1 MSHSNRKRYDSKKLL
16 KTDKNDFIKSIIV
29 SPKSESNN
37 NIDNDF
43 SIFNIKNV
51 DLINNSN
58 FEEKK
63 LFEQENFDNS
73 IKEKDNNQADSYNY
87 NLNYLFRCI
96 SSPDECHSMPL
107 IMINPNKNTVSSQCP
122 ANGQSNELTN
132 PHEPDEITEIPIK
145 NYIKKIYE
153 FYNSIKCAKCKKE
166 YEPNMSS
173 KNNNKSRLSEDEEE
187 EEEEEE
193 GDDKKSFF
201 LCYSCNK
208 YYCKDCKEE
217 HIKLYSKNDSSLS
230 DKHFILSVDKLSCYC
245 LYHKEKNFGYCHNC
259 KQNICIK
266 CVNNKRHNSHD
277 IVLFKNILINS
288 KEVSEIKKKI
298 NIEKKNLNFFESI
311 FMENWNNLKKQF
323 YALLENKKEICKL
336 KEFLINEYEKKSFN
350 YQMIMACLKMEF
362 NTKNI
367 TIFKKIKDENSLDVI
382 SLIFDT
388 LNEKIKYTY
397 RKSKPDILKKKEK
410 EKEKEREKEK
420 EKEKEK
426 EVEKSIEIQNRNKKK
441 EKDINENE
449 INNDNDSDNNTNNK
463 NKININIINNT
474 NDNINNNLENNMEEE
489 IKLKIKKKKLADKRK
504 LLKSFSNSVSISDIN
519 ENENNNN
526 KENKEKKE
534 REMAKSVIKKDNSN
548 NSLLNNSNSF
558 NSSKNQIK
566 VRTNSSLNN
575 SKDKKD
581 RTDIS
586 RNIFNK
592 KLLINNLPNK
602 PIKEEKP
609 KEDETEED
617 DDLLFF
623 PKRSVKV
630 KEQPI
635 YHSKTRNKN
644 PRKLGEEFINSQEKD
659 KRAQKEKT
667 KSPKYRKNKIYIMKR
682 NENNSFLKDLI
693 LDDIQNKG
701 ELFSSLKVNYTYN
714 NELFGDENDSKNIKR
729 NSKVNNNEKEKEY
742 ENEND
747 NDNDNENEMAKSNNN
762 IKNIINKDISKKNTK
777 RKEKKKLV
785 VIKNEFSESN
795 DDNLNINLEKET
807 NSVKD
812 ESESKHQN
820 KINIFLNSIGHLGNN
835 KINTISLN
843 DSGSIM
849 QNNNIKMSNIKK
861 YQQRTKNKN
870 KEFGLPPL
878 KYSQDNVQFSS
889 TEKNKKNLSLSTFKE
904 AKSNDEKEEESE
916 NDENEE
922 DEDSYD
928 SSNKNK
934 YDKKNNKAIKV
945 PKNFLSSSNKSIPET
960 NEILIE
966 NFMKTKKDNKGRVYS
981 IKIANDPVWC
991 ILSMKNNEYLS
1002 VGLASGIIRIFSQNE
1017 FNQKLCIEEHS
1028 GAIYSMYL
1036 TKKNSNCFLTSST
1049 DNLIKKILISD
1060 NFTSYSVLAVLK
1072 GHNSSVYKAIEL
1084 NSYLILSCSD
1094 DGYLFIWENMNKN
1107 QINDYDDNIKNN
1119 EDMNEDNNLMNN
1131 NNASYSVN
1139 LNKINFV
1146 NDFLSIK
1153 KDNNN
1158 INTNNNNSNI
1168 ASKKNILNKV
1178 NSELIFE
1185 MNNKYQITKKLNQV
1199 LNRGEVVYDILQ
1211 INQELFVTSSLY
1223 GYLRFWDINSMT
1235 NTDIIKEIQCNDS
1248 HNCLCMINRTVIGVL
1263 LNEKYGIALV
1273 DYIKKEV
1280 SHKIIVDKDLEIK
1293 LSTILLTSNKLV
1305 VIGGQNNGSSE
1316 ESQVIYKFY
1325 KIIKVKKANSTNF
1338 KYSLKFLNAHVKKS
1352 QKLLADDDV
1361 WLNAMAEGSNGTI
1374 INGLGSTNMN
1384 KEFGQIDIFFRE
1396 IKNKNIKE
1404 VGKES
1409 QNSFSDYK
1417 NKK

>member
-16 KTDKNDFIKSIIV
+16 RPDKNEFIKSIIV

-37 NIDNDF
+37 SIFNDF
-43 SIFNIKNV
+43 SIFNSKNV

-63 LFEQENFDNS
+63 LFEQENFENS
-73 IKEKDNNQADSYNY
+73 IKEKDNSQTDSYNY
-87 NLNYLFRCI
+87 NYLFRCI

-107 IMINPNKNTVSSQCP
+107 IMINSNKNTISSQCP

-173 KNNNKSRLSEDEEE
+173 KNNNKSRLSEEEEE

-208 YYCKDCKEE
+208 YYCKNCKEE
-217 HIKLYSKNDSSLS
+217 HIKVYSKNDSGLS
-230 DKHFILSVDKLSCYC
+230 EKHYILNVDKLSCYC

-288 KEVSEIKKKI
+288 KEVSEIRKKI

-311 FMENWNNLKKQF
+311 FMENLNNLKKQF

-410 EKEKEREKEK
+410 EKEREKEA
-420 EKEKEK
+420 EKANEF
-426 EVEKSIEIQNRNKKK
+426 QNKNKKK
-441 EKDINENE
+441 EKEFNENE
-449 INNDNDSDNNTNNK
+449 INDDNNSDKNN
-463 NKININIINNT
+463 NKININIINNI
-474 NDNINNNLENNMEEE
+474 NDNINNNIGKESEEE
-489 IKLKIKKKKLADKRK
+489 IKLKIKKKKLAEKRK

-519 ENENNNN
+519 ET
-526 KENKEKKE
+526 ENKDNKQKKE

-566 VRTNSSLNN
+566 VRTNNSSLNN
-575 SKDKKD
+575 SKDKKEKY
-581 RTDIS
+581 DIS

-592 KLLINNLPNK
+592 KLLINNLSSK

-635 YHSKTRNKN
+635 SHSKTKSKN
-644 PRKLGEEFINSQEKD
+644 SRRLGEEFINSQEKK
-659 KRAQKEKT
+659 KRNQKENT
-667 KSPKYRKNKIYIMKR
+667 NSPKYRKNKIYIMKR
-682 NENNSFLKDLI
+682 NENNSLLKDLI
-693 LDDIQNKG
+693 LEDIQNKG

-714 NELFGDENDSKNIKR
+714 NELFEDDSDIKNLKR
-729 NSKVNNNEKEKEY
+729 NSKVSNAEKEKEF
-742 ENEND
+742 ENENE
-747 NDNDNENEMAKSNNN
+747 NENEMAKSNNN
-762 IKNIINKDISKKNTK
+762 IKNIISKDTSRKNIK

-785 VIKNEFSESN
+785 LIKNEFSESN

-812 ESESKHQN
+812 ENESKHQN
-820 KINIFLNSIGHLGNN
+820 KINIILNGIGQLGNH
-835 KINTISLN
+835 KINPINLN
-843 DSGSIM
+843 DSGNII

-870 KEFGLPPL
+870 KEYGLPPL
-878 KYSQDNVQFSS
+878 KYSQDNAQFSS
-889 TEKNKKNLSLSTFKE
+889 TEKIKNLSLSTFKE

-916 NDENEE
+916 NEENEE
-922 DEDSYD
+922 DEESFG

-934 YDKKNNKAIKV
+934 YDKKINKPIKA
-945 PKNFLSSSNKSIPET
+945 PKNFLSSSNKSIPESS
-960 NEILIE
+960 EILIE
-966 NFMKTKKDNKGRVYS
+966 NLMKKKKDNKGRVYS

-1002 VGLASGIIRIFSQNE
+1002 VGLASGIIRVFSQND

-1036 TKKNSNCFLTSST
+1036 SKKNSNCFLTSST

-1107 QINDYDDNIKNN
+1107 QINDIDDNIKNN
-1119 EDMNEDNNLMNN
+1119 EDMSEDNNLMNN
-1131 NNASYSVN
+1131 NNASYSSTM
-1139 LNKINFV
+1139 NKLNFV
-1146 NDFLSIK
+1146 NDFLSTK
-1153 KDNNN
+1153 KDNSTH
-1158 INTNNNNSNI
+1158 ISNNSNL

-1178 NSELIFE
+1178 NSEMLFE
-1185 MNNKYQITKKLNQV
+1185 MNKYQITKKLNQV

-1211 INQELFVTSSLY
+1211 INNELFVTSSLY
-1223 GYLRFWDINSMT
+1223 GYLRFWDINSMV
-1235 NTDIIKEIQCNDS
+1235 NTEIIKEIQCNDS

-1293 LSTILLTSNKLV
+1293 LSTILLTSNKLI

-1352 QKLLADDDV
+1352 QKVLADDDI

-1404 VGKES
+1404 GVKES

>member
-16 KTDKNDFIKSIIV
+16 RPDKNEFIKSIIV

-37 NIDNDF
+37 SIFNDF
-43 SIFNIKNV
+43 SIFNSKNV

-63 LFEQENFDNS
+63 LFEQENFENS
-73 IKEKDNNQADSYNY
+73 IKEKDNSQTDSYNY
-87 NLNYLFRCI
+87 NYLFRCI

-107 IMINPNKNTVSSQCP
+107 IMINSNKNTISSQCP

-173 KNNNKSRLSEDEEE
+173 KNNNKSRLSEEEEE

-208 YYCKDCKEE
+208 YYCKNCKEE
-217 HIKLYSKNDSSLS
+217 HIKVYSKNDSGLS
-230 DKHFILSVDKLSCYC
+230 EKHYILNVDKLSCYC

-288 KEVSEIKKKI
+288 KEVSEIRKKI

-311 FMENWNNLKKQF
+311 FMENLNNLKKQF

-410 EKEKEREKEK
+410 EKEREKEA
-420 EKEKEK
+420 EKANEF
-426 EVEKSIEIQNRNKKK
+426 QNKNKKK
-441 EKDINENE
+441 EKEFNENE
-449 INNDNDSDNNTNNK
+449 INDDNNSDKNN
-463 NKININIINNT
+463 NKININIINNI
-474 NDNINNNLENNMEEE
+474 NDNINNNIGKESEEE
-489 IKLKIKKKKLADKRK
+489 IKLKIKKKKLAEKRK

-519 ENENNNN
+519 ET
-526 KENKEKKE
+526 ENKDNKQKKE

-566 VRTNSSLNN
+566 VRTNNSSLNN
-575 SKDKKD
+575 SKDKKEKY
-581 RTDIS
+581 DIS

-592 KLLINNLPNK
+592 KLLINNLSNK

-635 YHSKTRNKN
+635 SHSKTKSKN
-644 PRKLGEEFINSQEKD
+644 SRRLGEEFINSQEKK
-659 KRAQKEKT
+659 KRMQKENT
-667 KSPKYRKNKIYIMKR
+667 NSPKYRKNKIYIMKR
-682 NENNSFLKDLI
+682 NENNSLLKDLI
-693 LDDIQNKG
+693 LEDIQNKG

-714 NELFGDENDSKNIKR
+714 NELFEDDSDIKNLKR
-729 NSKVNNNEKEKEY
+729 NSKVSNAGKEKEF
-742 ENEND
+742 ENE
-747 NDNDNENEMAKSNNN
+747 NENEMAKSNNN
-762 IKNIINKDISKKNTK
+762 IKNIISKDNSRKNIK

-785 VIKNEFSESN
+785 LIKNEFSESN

-812 ESESKHQN
+812 ENESKHQN
-820 KINIFLNSIGHLGNN
+820 KINIILNGIGQLGNH
-835 KINTISLN
+835 KINPINLN
-843 DSGSIM
+843 DSGNII

-870 KEFGLPPL
+870 KEYGLPPL
-878 KYSQDNVQFSS
+878 KYSQDNAQFSS
-889 TEKNKKNLSLSTFKE
+889 TEKIKNLSLSTFKE

-916 NDENEE
+916 NEENEE
-922 DEDSYD
+922 DEESFG

-934 YDKKNNKAIKV
+934 YEKKINKPIKA
-945 PKNFLSSSNKSIPET
+945 PKNFLSSSNKSIPESS
-960 NEILIE
+960 EILIE
-966 NFMKTKKDNKGRVYS
+966 NLMKKKKDNKGRVYS

-1002 VGLASGIIRIFSQNE
+1002 VGLASGIIRVFSQND

-1036 TKKNSNCFLTSST
+1036 SKKNSNCFLTSST

-1107 QINDYDDNIKNN
+1107 QINDIDDNIKNN
-1119 EDMNEDNNLMNN
+1119 EDMSEDNNLMNN
-1131 NNASYSVN
+1131 NNASYSSTM
-1139 LNKINFV
+1139 NKLNFV
-1146 NDFLSIK
+1146 NDFLSTK
-1153 KDNNN
+1153 KDNSTH
-1158 INTNNNNSNI
+1158 ISNNSNL

-1178 NSELIFE
+1178 NSEMLFE
-1185 MNNKYQITKKLNQV
+1185 MNKYQITKKLNQV

-1211 INQELFVTSSLY
+1211 INNELFVTSSLY
-1223 GYLRFWDINSMT
+1223 GYLRFWDINSMV

-1293 LSTILLTSNKLV
+1293 LSTILLTSNKLI

-1352 QKLLADDDV
+1352 QKVLADDDI

-1404 VGKES
+1404 GVKES

>member
-16 KTDKNDFIKSIIV
+16 RPDKNEFIKSIIV

-37 NIDNDF
+37 SIFNDF
-43 SIFNIKNV
+43 SIFNSKNV

-63 LFEQENFDNS
+63 LFEQENFENS
-73 IKEKDNNQADSYNY
+73 IKEKDNSQTDSYNY
-87 NLNYLFRCI
+87 NYLFRCI

-107 IMINPNKNTVSSQCP
+107 IMINSNKNTISSQCP

-173 KNNNKSRLSEDEEE
+173 KNNNKSRLSEEEEE

-208 YYCKDCKEE
+208 YYCKNCKEE
-217 HIKLYSKNDSSLS
+217 HIKVYSKNDSGLS
-230 DKHFILSVDKLSCYC
+230 EKHYILNVDKLSCYC

-288 KEVSEIKKKI
+288 KEVSEIRKKI

-311 FMENWNNLKKQF
+311 FMENLNNLKKQF

-410 EKEKEREKEK
+410 EKEREKEA
-420 EKEKEK
+420 EKANEF
-426 EVEKSIEIQNRNKKK
+426 QNKNKKK
-441 EKDINENE
+441 EKEFNENE
-449 INNDNDSDNNTNNK
+449 INDDNNSDKNN
-463 NKININIINNT
+463 NKININIINNI
-474 NDNINNNLENNMEEE
+474 NDNINNNIGKESEEE
-489 IKLKIKKKKLADKRK
+489 IKLKIKKKKLAEKRK

-519 ENENNNN
+519 ET
-526 KENKEKKE
+526 ENKDNKQKKE

-566 VRTNSSLNN
+566 VRTNNSSLNN
-575 SKDKKD
+575 SKDKKEKY
-581 RTDIS
+581 DIS

-592 KLLINNLPNK
+592 KLLINNLSSK

-635 YHSKTRNKN
+635 SHSKTKSKN
-644 PRKLGEEFINSQEKD
+644 SRRLGEEFINSQEKK
-659 KRAQKEKT
+659 KRNQKENT
-667 KSPKYRKNKIYIMKR
+667 NSPKYRKNKIYIMKR
-682 NENNSFLKDLI
+682 NENNSLLKDLI
-693 LDDIQNKG
+693 LEDIQNKG

-714 NELFGDENDSKNIKR
+714 NELFEDDSDIKNLKR
-729 NSKVNNNEKEKEY
+729 NSKVSNAEKEKEF
-742 ENEND
+742 ENENE
-747 NDNDNENEMAKSNNN
+747 NENEMAKSNNN
-762 IKNIINKDISKKNTK
+762 IKNIISKDTSRKNIK

-785 VIKNEFSESN
+785 LIKNEFSESN

-812 ESESKHQN
+812 ENESKHQN
-820 KINIFLNSIGHLGNN
+820 KINIILNGIGQLGTH
-835 KINTISLN
+835 KINPINLN
-843 DSGSIM
+843 DSGNII

-870 KEFGLPPL
+870 KEYGLPPL
-878 KYSQDNVQFSS
+878 KYSQDNAQFSS
-889 TEKNKKNLSLSTFKE
+889 TEKIKNLSLSTFKE

-916 NDENEE
+916 NEVNEE
-922 DEDSYD
+922 DEESFG

-934 YDKKNNKAIKV
+934 YDKKINKPIKA
-945 PKNFLSSSNKSIPET
+945 PKNFLSSSNKSIPESS
-960 NEILIE
+960 EILIE
-966 NFMKTKKDNKGRVYS
+966 NLMKKKKDNKGRVYS

-1002 VGLASGIIRIFSQNE
+1002 VGLASGIIRVFSQND

-1036 TKKNSNCFLTSST
+1036 SKKNSNCFLTSST

-1060 NFTSYSVLAVLK
+1060 NFTSYSVLSVLK

-1107 QINDYDDNIKNN
+1107 QINDIDDNIKNN
-1119 EDMNEDNNLMNN
+1119 EDMSEDNNLMNN
-1131 NNASYSVN
+1131 NNASYSSTM
-1139 LNKINFV
+1139 NKLNFV
-1146 NDFLSIK
+1146 NDFLSTK
-1153 KDNNN
+1153 KDNSTH
-1158 INTNNNNSNI
+1158 ISNNSNL

-1178 NSELIFE
+1178 NSEMLFE
-1185 MNNKYQITKKLNQV
+1185 MNKYQITKKLNQV

-1211 INQELFVTSSLY
+1211 INNELFVTSSLY
-1223 GYLRFWDINSMT
+1223 GYLRFWDINSMV

-1293 LSTILLTSNKLV
+1293 LSTILLTSNKLI

-1352 QKLLADDDV
+1352 QKVLADDDI

-1404 VGKES
+1404 GVKES

>member
-16 KTDKNDFIKSIIV
+16 RPDKNEFIKSIIV

-37 NIDNDF
+37 SIFNDF
-43 SIFNIKNV
+43 SIFNSKNV

-63 LFEQENFDNS
+63 LFEQENFENS
-73 IKEKDNNQADSYNY
+73 IKEKDNSQTDSYNY
-87 NLNYLFRCI
+87 NYLFRCI

-107 IMINPNKNTVSSQCP
+107 IMINSNKNTISSQCP

-173 KNNNKSRLSEDEEE
+173 KNNNKSRLSEEEEE

-208 YYCKDCKEE
+208 YYCKNCKEE
-217 HIKLYSKNDSSLS
+217 HIKVYSKNDSGLS
-230 DKHFILSVDKLSCYC
+230 EKHYILNVDKLSCYC

-288 KEVSEIKKKI
+288 KEVSEIRKKI

-311 FMENWNNLKKQF
+311 FMENLNNLKKQF

-410 EKEKEREKEK
+410 EKEREKEA
-420 EKEKEK
+420 EKANEF
-426 EVEKSIEIQNRNKKK
+426 QNKNKKK
-441 EKDINENE
+441 EKEFNENE
-449 INNDNDSDNNTNNK
+449 INDDNNSDKNN
-463 NKININIINNT
+463 NKININIINNI
-474 NDNINNNLENNMEEE
+474 NDNINNNIGKESEEE
-489 IKLKIKKKKLADKRK
+489 IKLKIKKKKLAEKRK

-519 ENENNNN
+519 ET
-526 KENKEKKE
+526 ENKDNKQKKE

-566 VRTNSSLNN
+566 VRTNNSSLNN
-575 SKDKKD
+575 SKDKKEKY
-581 RTDIS
+581 DIS

-592 KLLINNLPNK
+592 KLLINNLSSK

-635 YHSKTRNKN
+635 SHSKTKSKN
-644 PRKLGEEFINSQEKD
+644 SRRLGEEFINSQEKK
-659 KRAQKEKT
+659 KRNQKENT
-667 KSPKYRKNKIYIMKR
+667 NSPKYRKNKIYIMKR
-682 NENNSFLKDLI
+682 NENNSLLKDLI
-693 LDDIQNKG
+693 LEDIQNKG

-714 NELFGDENDSKNIKR
+714 NELFEDDSDIKNLKR
-729 NSKVNNNEKEKEY
+729 NSKVSNAEKEKEF
-742 ENEND
+742 ENENE
-747 NDNDNENEMAKSNNN
+747 NENEMAKSNNN
-762 IKNIINKDISKKNTK
+762 IKNIISKDTSRKNIK

-785 VIKNEFSESN
+785 LIKNEFSESN

-812 ESESKHQN
+812 ENESKHQN
-820 KINIFLNSIGHLGNN
+820 KINIILNGIGQLGNH
-835 KINTISLN
+835 KINPINLN
-843 DSGSIM
+843 DSGNII

-870 KEFGLPPL
+870 KEYGLPPL
-878 KYSQDNVQFSS
+878 KYSQDNAQFSS
-889 TEKNKKNLSLSTFKE
+889 TEKIKNLSLSTFKE

-916 NDENEE
+916 NEENEE
-922 DEDSYD
+922 DEESFG

-934 YDKKNNKAIKV
+934 YDKKINKPIKA
-945 PKNFLSSSNKSIPET
+945 PKNFLSSSNKSIPESS
-960 NEILIE
+960 EILIE
-966 NFMKTKKDNKGRVYS
+966 NLMKKKKDNKGRVYS

-1002 VGLASGIIRIFSQNE
+1002 VGLASGIIRVFSQND

-1036 TKKNSNCFLTSST
+1036 SKKNSNCFLTSST

-1107 QINDYDDNIKNN
+1107 QINDIDDNIKNN
-1119 EDMNEDNNLMNN
+1119 EDMSEDNNLMNN
-1131 NNASYSVN
+1131 NNASYSSTM
-1139 LNKINFV
+1139 NKLNFV

-1153 KDNNN
+1153 KDNSTH
-1158 INTNNNNSNI
+1158 ISNNSNL

-1178 NSELIFE
+1178 NSEMLFE
-1185 MNNKYQITKKLNQV
+1185 MNKYQITKKLNQV

-1211 INQELFVTSSLY
+1211 INNELFVTSSLY
-1223 GYLRFWDINSMT
+1223 GYLRFWDINSMV

-1293 LSTILLTSNKLV
+1293 LSTILLTSNKLI

-1352 QKLLADDDV
+1352 QKVLADDDI

-1404 VGKES
+1404 GVKES

>member
-1 MSHSNRKRYDSKKLL
+1 M
-16 KTDKNDFIKSIIV
+16 
-29 SPKSESNN
+29 
-37 NIDNDF
+37 
-43 SIFNIKNV
+43 
-51 DLINNSN
+51 
-58 FEEKK
+58 
-63 LFEQENFDNS
+63 
-73 IKEKDNNQADSYNY
+73 
-87 NLNYLFRCI
+87 
-96 SSPDECHSMPL
+96 
-107 IMINPNKNTVSSQCP
+107 
-122 ANGQSNELTN
+122 
-132 PHEPDEITEIPIK
+132 
-145 NYIKKIYE
+145 
-153 FYNSIKCAKCKKE
+153 
-166 YEPNMSS
+166 
-173 KNNNKSRLSEDEEE
+173 
-187 EEEEEE
+187 
-193 GDDKKSFF
+193 
-201 LCYSCNK
+201 
-208 YYCKDCKEE
+208 
-217 HIKLYSKNDSSLS
+217 
-230 DKHFILSVDKLSCYC
+230 
-245 LYHKEKNFGYCHNC
+245 
-259 KQNICIK
+259 
-266 CVNNKRHNSHD
+266 
-277 IVLFKNILINS
+277 
-288 KEVSEIKKKI
+288 
-298 NIEKKNLNFFESI
+298 
-311 FMENWNNLKKQF
+311 
-323 YALLENKKEICKL
+323 
-336 KEFLINEYEKKSFN
+336 
-350 YQMIMACLKMEF
+350 
-362 NTKNI
+362 
-367 TIFKKIKDENSLDVI
+367 
-382 SLIFDT
+382 
-388 LNEKIKYTY
+388 
-397 RKSKPDILKKKEK
+397 
-410 EKEKEREKEK
+410 
-420 EKEKEK
+420 
-426 EVEKSIEIQNRNKKK
+426 
-441 EKDINENE
+441 
-449 INNDNDSDNNTNNK
+449 
-463 NKININIINNT
+463 
-474 NDNINNNLENNMEEE
+474 
-489 IKLKIKKKKLADKRK
+489 KIKKKKLADKRK
-504 LLKSFSNSVSISDIN
+504 LLKSFSNSVSITDLN
-519 ENENNNN
+519 EIENNNN
-526 KENKEKKE
+526 KENREKENREKEK
-534 REMAKSVIKKDNSN
+534 EMAKSVIKKDNIN
-548 NSLLNNSNSF
+548 NPLLNNSST
-558 NSSKNQIK
+558 KNPVK
-566 VRTNSSLNN
+566 GRTNNNSRNN
-575 SKDKKD
+575 SKDKKEK
-581 RTDIS
+581 TDIS

-592 KLLINNLPNK
+592 KLLINNLSSK
-602 PIKEEKP
+602 PIEEEKP

-617 DDLLFF
+617 DGLLFF

-644 PRKLGEEFINSQEKD
+644 VRKLGEEFINSQDKEK
-659 KRAQKEKT
+659 RLQKEKT

-682 NENNSFLKDLI
+682 NDNNSLLKDLI
-693 LDDIQNKG
+693 LEDIQNKG

-729 NSKVNNNEKEKEY
+729 NSKVNNVEKEKEY
-742 ENEND
+742 ENENEND
-747 NDNDNENEMAKSNNN
+747 NDKENDNENEMAKSNNN

-812 ESESKHQN
+812 ENESKHQN
-820 KINIFLNSIGHLGNN
+820 KINIFMNGIGHLGNH

-843 DSGSIM
+843 DSGNII

-870 KEFGLPPL
+870 REYGLPPL

-904 AKSNDEKEEESE
+904 VKSNDEKEEESE

-922 DEDSYD
+922 DEDSFD

-934 YDKKNNKAIKV
+934 YDKKSNKAIKV
-945 PKNFLSSSNKSIPET
+945 PKNFLSSSNKSIPESS
-960 NEILIE
+960 EILIE
-966 NFMKTKKDNKGRVYS
+966 NFMKKKKDNKGRVYS

-1036 TKKNSNCFLTSST
+1036 CKKNSNCFLTSST
-1049 DNLIKKILISD
+1049 DKLIKKILISD
-1060 NFTSYSVLAVLK
+1060 NFSSYSVLAVLK

-1084 NSYLILSCSD
+1084 SSYLILSCSD

-1107 QINDYDDNIKNN
+1107 QINDNDDNIKYNDN
-1119 EDMNEDNNLMNN
+1119 MNDINNLMNN
-1131 NNASYSVN
+1131 NNASYSSN
-1139 LNKINFV
+1139 LNKLNFV
-1146 NDFLSIK
+1146 NDFLHIK
-1153 KDNNN
+1153 KDNSTHSNY
-1158 INTNNNNSNI
+1158 NSNL
-1168 ASKKNILNKV
+1168 ASNKNILNKE
-1178 NSELIFE
+1178 NSELSYD
-1185 MNNKYQITKKLNQV
+1185 MNSKYQITKKLNQV

-1211 INQELFVTSSLY
+1211 INHELFVTSSLY
-1223 GYLRFWDINSMT
+1223 GYFRFWDINSMA

-1248 HNCLCMINRTVIGVL
+1248 HNCLCMINKTIIGVL

-1361 WLNAMAEGSNGTI
+1361 WLNAIAEGSNGSI

-1404 VGKES
+1404 GVKDPM
-1409 QNSFSDYK
+1409 NSFSDNK

>member
-16 KTDKNDFIKSIIV
+16 RPDKNEFIKSIIV

-37 NIDNDF
+37 SIFNDF
-43 SIFNIKNV
+43 SIFNSKNV

-63 LFEQENFDNS
+63 LFEQENFENS
-73 IKEKDNNQADSYNY
+73 IKEKDNSQTDSYNY
-87 NLNYLFRCI
+87 NYLFRCI

-107 IMINPNKNTVSSQCP
+107 IMINSNKNTISSQCP

-173 KNNNKSRLSEDEEE
+173 KNNNKSRLSEEEEE

-208 YYCKDCKEE
+208 YYCKNCKEE
-217 HIKLYSKNDSSLS
+217 HIKVYSKNDSGLS
-230 DKHFILSVDKLSCYC
+230 EKHYILNVDKISCYC

-288 KEVSEIKKKI
+288 KEVSEIRKRI

-311 FMENWNNLKKQF
+311 FMENLNNLKKQF

-410 EKEKEREKEK
+410 EKEREKEA
-420 EKEKEK
+420 EKANEF
-426 EVEKSIEIQNRNKKK
+426 QNKNKKK
-441 EKDINENE
+441 EKEFNENE
-449 INNDNDSDNNTNNK
+449 INDDNNSDKNN
-463 NKININIINNT
+463 NKININIINNI
-474 NDNINNNLENNMEEE
+474 NDNINNNIGKESEEE
-489 IKLKIKKKKLADKRK
+489 IKLKIKKKKLAEKRK

-519 ENENNNN
+519 ET
-526 KENKEKKE
+526 ENKDNKQKKE

-566 VRTNSSLNN
+566 VRTNNSSLNN
-575 SKDKKD
+575 SKDKKEKY
-581 RTDIS
+581 DIS

-592 KLLINNLPNK
+592 KLLINNLSSK

-635 YHSKTRNKN
+635 SHSKTKSKN
-644 PRKLGEEFINSQEKD
+644 SRRLGEEFINSQEKK
-659 KRAQKEKT
+659 KRNQKENT
-667 KSPKYRKNKIYIMKR
+667 NSPKYRKNKIYIMKR
-682 NENNSFLKDLI
+682 NENNSLLKDLI
-693 LDDIQNKG
+693 LEDIQNKG

-714 NELFGDENDSKNIKR
+714 NELFEDDSDIKNLKR
-729 NSKVNNNEKEKEY
+729 NSKVSNAEKEKEF
-742 ENEND
+742 ENENE
-747 NDNDNENEMAKSNNN
+747 NENEMAKSNNN
-762 IKNIINKDISKKNTK
+762 IKNIISKDTSRKNIK

-785 VIKNEFSESN
+785 LIKNEFSESN

-812 ESESKHQN
+812 ENESKHQN
-820 KINIFLNSIGHLGNN
+820 KINIILNGIGQLGNH
-835 KINTISLN
+835 KINPINLN
-843 DSGSIM
+843 DSGNII

-870 KEFGLPPL
+870 KEYGLPPL
-878 KYSQDNVQFSS
+878 KYSQDNAQFSS
-889 TEKNKKNLSLSTFKE
+889 TEKIKNLSLSTFKE

-916 NDENEE
+916 NEENEE
-922 DEDSYD
+922 DEESFG

-934 YDKKNNKAIKV
+934 YDKKINKPIKA
-945 PKNFLSSSNKSIPET
+945 PKNFLSSSNKSIPESS
-960 NEILIE
+960 EILIE
-966 NFMKTKKDNKGRVYS
+966 NLMKKKKDNKGRVYS

-1002 VGLASGIIRIFSQNE
+1002 VGLASGIIRVFSQND

-1036 TKKNSNCFLTSST
+1036 SKKNSNCFLTSST

-1107 QINDYDDNIKNN
+1107 QINDIDDNIKNN
-1119 EDMNEDNNLMNN
+1119 EDMSEDNNLMNN
-1131 NNASYSVN
+1131 NNASYSSTM
-1139 LNKINFV
+1139 NKLNFV
-1146 NDFLSIK
+1146 NDFLSTK
-1153 KDNNN
+1153 KDNSTH
-1158 INTNNNNSNI
+1158 ISNNSNL

-1178 NSELIFE
+1178 NSEMLFE
-1185 MNNKYQITKKLNQV
+1185 MNKYQITKKLNQV

-1211 INQELFVTSSLY
+1211 INNELFVTSSLY
-1223 GYLRFWDINSMT
+1223 GYLRFWDINSMA

-1293 LSTILLTSNKLV
+1293 LSTILLTSNKLI

-1352 QKLLADDDV
+1352 QKVLADDDI

-1404 VGKES
+1404 GVKES

>member
-1 MSHSNRKRYDSKKLL
+1 MSHSNRKRYDSKKIFRP
-16 KTDKNDFIKSIIV
+16 DNNEFIKSIIV

-43 SIFNIKNV
+43 SIFNSKNV

-63 LFEQENFDNS
+63 LFEQENFENNT
-73 IKEKDNNQADSYNY
+73 KEKDNNQADNNNY
-87 NLNYLFRCI
+87 NYLFRCI

-107 IMINPNKNTVSSQCP
+107 IMINSNKNTISSQCP

-132 PHEPDEITEIPIK
+132 PHEPDEITEVPIK

-166 YEPNMSS
+166 YEPNLSS
-173 KNNNKSRLSEDEEE
+173 KNNNKSRLSDEEE
-187 EEEEEE
+187 EEEEED

-208 YYCKDCKEE
+208 YYCKNCKEE
-217 HIKLYSKNDSSLS
+217 HIKLYSKNDGNLS
-230 DKHFILSVDKLSCYC
+230 EKHFILNVDNLSCYC
-245 LYHKEKNFGYCHNC
+245 LYHEEKNFGYCHNC

-277 IVLFKNILINS
+277 VVLFKNILINN

-298 NIEKKNLNFFESI
+298 NIEKKNLDFFESI

-323 YALLENKKEICKL
+323 YTLLENKKEINKL

-410 EKEKEREKEK
+410 EKEREREKEK
-420 EKEKEK
+420 EKD
-426 EVEKSIEIQNRNKKK
+426 VEKSIEIHNKNKKK

-449 INNDNDSDNNTNNK
+449 INEDNDSDNYKTNSY
-463 NKININIINNT
+463 IINNT
-474 NDNINNNLENNMEEE
+474 NDNINNNLDKESEEE
-489 IKLKIKKKKLADKRK
+489 IKLKIKKKKLAEKRK

-519 ENENNNN
+519 EVENKEI
-526 KENKEKKE
+526 KENKE
-534 REMAKSVIKKDNSN
+534 REMTRSVIKKDNSN
-548 NSLLNNSNSF
+548 NSLLNNNNSFSNST
-558 NSSKNQIK
+558 KNQIK
-566 VRTNSSLNN
+566 VRTINTSLNN
-575 SKDKKD
+575 SKDKNEK
-581 RTDIS
+581 TDNIS

-592 KLLINNLPNK
+592 KLLINNLANK
-602 PIKEEKP
+602 PIKEEKR
-609 KEDETEED
+609 KEEETEDD

-623 PKRSVKV
+623 PKRSVKI

-635 YHSKTRNKN
+635 YNSKAKNKN
-644 PRKLGEEFINSQEKD
+644 NRKLGEQFINSKD
-659 KRAQKEKT
+659 KDKKGQKEKT

-682 NENNSFLKDLI
+682 NDNSLLLKDLI

-714 NELFGDENDSKNIKR
+714 NELFGDDNDARIHKR
-729 NSKVNNNEKEKEY
+729 NSLENNVEKEKEY
-742 ENEND
+742 ENEKD
-747 NDNDNENEMAKSNNN
+747 NDNDNENEMAKSSNNL
-762 IKNIINKDISKKNTK
+762 KNMINKETSKKNTK
-777 RKEKKKLV
+777 RKERKKLV
-785 VIKNEFSESN
+785 IIKNEFNESN
-795 DDNLNINLEKET
+795 DDNLNLNLEKEN

-812 ESESKHQN
+812 ENESKHQN
-820 KINIFLNSIGHLGNN
+820 KINIFLNGIGHLGNQ
-835 KINTISLN
+835 KINTINLN
-843 DSGSIM
+843 DSGNIM
-849 QNNNIKMSNIKK
+849 QNNSIKMSNIKK

-870 KEFGLPPL
+870 REYGLPPL
-878 KYSQDNVQFSS
+878 KYSQENVQFSS
-889 TEKNKKNLSLSTFKE
+889 TEKNKKNLSISNFKE
-904 AKSNDEKEEESE
+904 VKSNEEKEEESE

-928 SSNKNK
+928 SSNRNK
-934 YDKKNNKAIKV
+934 YDKKNNKPIKV
-945 PKNFLSSSNKSIPET
+945 PKNFLSSSNKSIPE
-960 NEILIE
+960 NSEILIE
-966 NFMKTKKDNKGRVYS
+966 SFMKKKKDNKGRVYS
-981 IKIANDPVWC
+981 IKISNDPVWC
-991 ILSMKNNEYLS
+991 ILSMKNSEYLS
-1002 VGLASGIIRIFSQNE
+1002 VGLASGIIRIFNQNE
-1017 FNQKLCIEEHS
+1017 FNQKLYIEEHT

-1107 QINDYDDNIKNN
+1107 QINDNDDGMKNN
-1119 EDMNEDNNLMNN
+1119 EDINEANNLMNN
-1131 NNASYSVN
+1131 NNSSYSSN
-1139 LNKINFV
+1139 MNKLNFV
-1146 NDFLSIK
+1146 NDFLSLK

-1158 INTNNNNSNI
+1158 ISTHINNNSNL
-1168 ASKKNILNKV
+1168 ASKKNILNKT
-1178 NSELIFE
+1178 NSDLIFE
-1185 MNNKYQITKKLNQV
+1185 INNRYQIIKKLNQA

-1223 GYLRFWDINSMT
+1223 GYLRFWDINSMV

-1280 SHKIIVDKDLEIK
+1280 SHKIIVDKDIDIK
-1293 LSTILLTSNKLV
+1293 LSTILLTSNKQV
-1305 VIGGQNNGSSE
+1305 VIGGQNNESTE
-1316 ESQVIYKFY
+1316 ESQVIYKCY

-1352 QKLLADDDV
+1352 QKLLSDDDV

-1396 IKNKNIKE
+1396 IKNKNNKE
-1404 VGKES
+1404 GGKES
-1409 QNSFSDYK
+1409 INSFSENK

>member
-16 KTDKNDFIKSIIV
+16 RPDKNEFIKSIIV

-37 NIDNDF
+37 SIFNDF
-43 SIFNIKNV
+43 SIFNSKNV

-63 LFEQENFDNS
+63 LFEQENFENS
-73 IKEKDNNQADSYNY
+73 IKEKDNSQTDSYNY
-87 NLNYLFRCI
+87 NYLFRCI

-107 IMINPNKNTVSSQCP
+107 IMINSNKNTISSQCP

-173 KNNNKSRLSEDEEE
+173 KNNKSRLSEEEEE

-208 YYCKDCKEE
+208 YYCKNCKEE
-217 HIKLYSKNDSSLS
+217 HIKVYSKNDSGLS
-230 DKHFILSVDKLSCYC
+230 EKHYILNVDKLSCYC

-288 KEVSEIKKKI
+288 KEVSEIRKKI

-311 FMENWNNLKKQF
+311 FMENLNNLKKQF

-410 EKEKEREKEK
+410 EKEREKEA
-420 EKEKEK
+420 EKANEF
-426 EVEKSIEIQNRNKKK
+426 QNKNKKK
-441 EKDINENE
+441 EKEFNENE
-449 INNDNDSDNNTNNK
+449 INDDNNSDKNNNK
-463 NKININIINNT
+463 IKINIINNI
-474 NDNINNNLENNMEEE
+474 NDNINNNIGKESEEE
-489 IKLKIKKKKLADKRK
+489 IKLKIKKKKLAEKRK

-519 ENENNNN
+519 ET
-526 KENKEKKE
+526 ENKDNKQKKE

-566 VRTNSSLNN
+566 VRTNNSSLNN
-575 SKDKKD
+575 SKDKKEKY
-581 RTDIS
+581 DIS

-592 KLLINNLPNK
+592 KLLINNLSSK

-635 YHSKTRNKN
+635 SHSKTKSKN
-644 PRKLGEEFINSQEKD
+644 SRRLGEEFINSQEKK
-659 KRAQKEKT
+659 KRNQKENT
-667 KSPKYRKNKIYIMKR
+667 NSPKYRKNKIYIMKR
-682 NENNSFLKDLI
+682 NENNSLLKDLI
-693 LDDIQNKG
+693 LEDIQNKG

-714 NELFGDENDSKNIKR
+714 NELFEDDSDIKNLKR
-729 NSKVNNNEKEKEY
+729 NSKVSNAEKEKEF
-742 ENEND
+742 ENENE
-747 NDNDNENEMAKSNNN
+747 NENENEMAKSNNN
-762 IKNIINKDISKKNTK
+762 IKNIISKDTSRKNIK

-785 VIKNEFSESN
+785 LIKNEFSESN

-812 ESESKHQN
+812 ENESKHQN
-820 KINIFLNSIGHLGNN
+820 KINIILNGIGQLGNH
-835 KINTISLN
+835 KINPINLN
-843 DSGSIM
+843 DSGNII

-870 KEFGLPPL
+870 KEYGLPPL
-878 KYSQDNVQFSS
+878 KYSQDNAQFSS
-889 TEKNKKNLSLSTFKE
+889 TEKIKNLSLSTFKE

-916 NDENEE
+916 NEENEE
-922 DEDSYD
+922 DEESFG

-934 YDKKNNKAIKV
+934 YDKKINKPIKA
-945 PKNFLSSSNKSIPET
+945 PKNFLSSSNKSIPESS
-960 NEILIE
+960 EILIE
-966 NFMKTKKDNKGRVYS
+966 NLMKKKKDNKGRVYS

-1002 VGLASGIIRIFSQNE
+1002 VGLASGIIRVFSQND

-1036 TKKNSNCFLTSST
+1036 SKKNSNCFLTSST

-1107 QINDYDDNIKNN
+1107 QINDIDDNIKNN
-1119 EDMNEDNNLMNN
+1119 EDMSEDNNLMNN
-1131 NNASYSVN
+1131 NNASYSSTM
-1139 LNKINFV
+1139 NKLNFV
-1146 NDFLSIK
+1146 NDFLSTK
-1153 KDNNN
+1153 KDNSTH
-1158 INTNNNNSNI
+1158 ISNNSNL

-1178 NSELIFE
+1178 NSEMLFE
-1185 MNNKYQITKKLNQV
+1185 MNKYQITKKLNQV

-1211 INQELFVTSSLY
+1211 INNELFVTSSLY
-1223 GYLRFWDINSMT
+1223 GYLRFWDINSMV

-1293 LSTILLTSNKLV
+1293 LSTILLTSNKLI

-1352 QKLLADDDV
+1352 QKVLADDDI

-1396 IKNKNIKE
+1396 IKNKK
-1404 VGKES
+1404 
-1409 QNSFSDYK
+1409 
-1417 NKK
+1417 

>member
-16 KTDKNDFIKSIIV
+16 RPDKNEFIKSIIV

-37 NIDNDF
+37 SIFNDF
-43 SIFNIKNV
+43 SIFNSKNV

-63 LFEQENFDNS
+63 LFEQENFENS
-73 IKEKDNNQADSYNY
+73 IKEKDNSQTDSYNY
-87 NLNYLFRCI
+87 NYLFRCI

-107 IMINPNKNTVSSQCP
+107 IMINSNKNTISSQCP

-173 KNNNKSRLSEDEEE
+173 KNNNKSRLSEEEEE

-208 YYCKDCKEE
+208 YYCKNCKEE
-217 HIKLYSKNDSSLS
+217 HIKVYSKNDSGLS
-230 DKHFILSVDKLSCYC
+230 EKHYILNVDKLSCYC

-288 KEVSEIKKKI
+288 KEVSEIRKKI

-311 FMENWNNLKKQF
+311 FMENLNNLKKQF

-410 EKEKEREKEK
+410 EKEREKEA
-420 EKEKEK
+420 EKANEF
-426 EVEKSIEIQNRNKKK
+426 QNKNKKK
-441 EKDINENE
+441 EKEFNENE
-449 INNDNDSDNNTNNK
+449 INDDNNSDKNN
-463 NKININIINNT
+463 NKININIINNI
-474 NDNINNNLENNMEEE
+474 NDNINNNIGKESEEE
-489 IKLKIKKKKLADKRK
+489 IKLKIKKKKLAEKRK

-519 ENENNNN
+519 ET
-526 KENKEKKE
+526 ENKDNKQKKE

-566 VRTNSSLNN
+566 VRTNNSSLNN
-575 SKDKKD
+575 SKDKKEKY
-581 RTDIS
+581 DIS

-592 KLLINNLPNK
+592 KLLINNLSSK

-635 YHSKTRNKN
+635 SHSKTKSKN
-644 PRKLGEEFINSQEKD
+644 SRRLGEEFINSQEKK
-659 KRAQKEKT
+659 KRNQKENT
-667 KSPKYRKNKIYIMKR
+667 NSPKYRKNKIYIMKR
-682 NENNSFLKDLI
+682 NENNSLLKDLI
-693 LDDIQNKG
+693 LEDIQNKG

-714 NELFGDENDSKNIKR
+714 NELFEDDSDIKNLKR
-729 NSKVNNNEKEKEY
+729 NSKVSNAEKEKEF
-742 ENEND
+742 ENENE
-747 NDNDNENEMAKSNNN
+747 NENENEMAKSNNN
-762 IKNIINKDISKKNTK
+762 IKNIISKDTSRKNIK

-785 VIKNEFSESN
+785 LIKNEFSESN

-812 ESESKHQN
+812 ENESKHQN
-820 KINIFLNSIGHLGNN
+820 KINIILNGIGQLGTH
-835 KINTISLN
+835 KINPINLN
-843 DSGSIM
+843 DSGNII

-870 KEFGLPPL
+870 KEYGLPPL
-878 KYSQDNVQFSS
+878 KYSQDNAQFSS
-889 TEKNKKNLSLSTFKE
+889 TEKIKNLSLSTFKE

-916 NDENEE
+916 NEENEE
-922 DEDSYD
+922 DEESFG

-934 YDKKNNKAIKV
+934 YDKKINKPIKA
-945 PKNFLSSSNKSIPET
+945 PKNFLSSSNKSIPESS
-960 NEILIE
+960 EILIE
-966 NFMKTKKDNKGRVYS
+966 NLMKKKKDNKGRVYS

-1002 VGLASGIIRIFSQNE
+1002 VGLASGIIRVFSQND

-1036 TKKNSNCFLTSST
+1036 SKKNSNCFLTSST

-1107 QINDYDDNIKNN
+1107 QINDIDDNIKNN
-1119 EDMNEDNNLMNN
+1119 EDMSEDNNLMNN
-1131 NNASYSVN
+1131 NNASYSSTM
-1139 LNKINFV
+1139 NKLNFV
-1146 NDFLSIK
+1146 NDFLSTK
-1153 KDNNN
+1153 KDNSTH
-1158 INTNNNNSNI
+1158 ISNNSNL

-1178 NSELIFE
+1178 NSEMLFE
-1185 MNNKYQITKKLNQV
+1185 MNKYQITKKLNQV

-1211 INQELFVTSSLY
+1211 INNELFVTSSLY
-1223 GYLRFWDINSMT
+1223 GYLRFWDINSMV

-1293 LSTILLTSNKLV
+1293 LSTILLTSNKLI

-1352 QKLLADDDV
+1352 QKVFADDDI

-1404 VGKES
+1404 GAKES

>member
-16 KTDKNDFIKSIIV
+16 RPDKNEFIKSIIV

-37 NIDNDF
+37 SIFNDF
-43 SIFNIKNV
+43 SIFNSKNV

-63 LFEQENFDNS
+63 LFEQENFENS
-73 IKEKDNNQADSYNY
+73 IKEKDNSQTDSYNY
-87 NLNYLFRCI
+87 NYLFRCI

-107 IMINPNKNTVSSQCP
+107 IMINSNKNTISSQCP

-173 KNNNKSRLSEDEEE
+173 KNNNKSRLSEEEEE

-208 YYCKDCKEE
+208 YYCKNCKEE
-217 HIKLYSKNDSSLS
+217 HIKVYSKNDSGLS
-230 DKHFILSVDKLSCYC
+230 EKHYILNVDKLSCYC

-288 KEVSEIKKKI
+288 KEVSEIRKKI

-311 FMENWNNLKKQF
+311 FMENLNNLKKQF

-410 EKEKEREKEK
+410 EKEREKEA
-420 EKEKEK
+420 EKANEF
-426 EVEKSIEIQNRNKKK
+426 QNKNKKK
-441 EKDINENE
+441 EKEFNENE
-449 INNDNDSDNNTNNK
+449 INDDNNSDKNN
-463 NKININIINNT
+463 NKININIINNI
-474 NDNINNNLENNMEEE
+474 NDNINNNIGKESEEE
-489 IKLKIKKKKLADKRK
+489 IKLKIKKKKLAEKRK

-519 ENENNNN
+519 ET
-526 KENKEKKE
+526 ENKDNKQKKE

-566 VRTNSSLNN
+566 VRTNNSSLNN
-575 SKDKKD
+575 SKDKKEKY
-581 RTDIS
+581 DIS

-592 KLLINNLPNK
+592 KLLINNLSSK

-635 YHSKTRNKN
+635 SHSKTKSKN
-644 PRKLGEEFINSQEKD
+644 SRRLGEEFINSQEKK
-659 KRAQKEKT
+659 KRNQKENT
-667 KSPKYRKNKIYIMKR
+667 NSPKYRKNKIYIMKR
-682 NENNSFLKDLI
+682 NENNSLLKDLI
-693 LDDIQNKG
+693 LEDIQNKG

-714 NELFGDENDSKNIKR
+714 NELFEDDSDIKNLKR
-729 NSKVNNNEKEKEY
+729 NSKVSNAEKEKEF
-742 ENEND
+742 ENENE
-747 NDNDNENEMAKSNNN
+747 NENEMAKSNNN
-762 IKNIINKDISKKNTK
+762 IKNIISKDTSRKNIK

-785 VIKNEFSESN
+785 LIKNEFSESN

-812 ESESKHQN
+812 ENESKHQN
-820 KINIFLNSIGHLGNN
+820 KINIILNGIGQLGNH
-835 KINTISLN
+835 KINPINLN
-843 DSGSIM
+843 DSGNII

-870 KEFGLPPL
+870 KEYGLPPL
-878 KYSQDNVQFSS
+878 KYSQDNAQFSS
-889 TEKNKKNLSLSTFKE
+889 TEKIKNLSLSTFKE

-916 NDENEE
+916 NEENEE
-922 DEDSYD
+922 DEESFG

-934 YDKKNNKAIKV
+934 YDKKINKPIKA
-945 PKNFLSSSNKSIPET
+945 PKNFLSSSNKSIPESS
-960 NEILIE
+960 EILIE
-966 NFMKTKKDNKGRVYS
+966 NLMKKKKDNKGRVYS

-1002 VGLASGIIRIFSQNE
+1002 VGLASGIIRVFSQND

-1036 TKKNSNCFLTSST
+1036 SKKNSNCFLTSST

-1107 QINDYDDNIKNN
+1107 QINDIDDNIKNN
-1119 EDMNEDNNLMNN
+1119 EDMSEDNNLMNN
-1131 NNASYSVN
+1131 NNASYSSTM
-1139 LNKINFV
+1139 NKLNFV
-1146 NDFLSIK
+1146 NDFLSTK
-1153 KDNNN
+1153 KDNSTH
-1158 INTNNNNSNI
+1158 ISNNSNL

-1178 NSELIFE
+1178 NSELLFE
-1185 MNNKYQITKKLNQV
+1185 MNKYQITKKLNQV

-1211 INQELFVTSSLY
+1211 INNELFVTSSLY
-1223 GYLRFWDINSMT
+1223 GYLRFWDINSMV

-1293 LSTILLTSNKLV
+1293 LSTILLTSNKLI

-1352 QKLLADDDV
+1352 QKVLADDDI

-1404 VGKES
+1404 GVKES

>member
-16 KTDKNDFIKSIIV
+16 RPDKNEFIKSIIV

-37 NIDNDF
+37 SIFNDF
-43 SIFNIKNV
+43 SIFNSKNV

-63 LFEQENFDNS
+63 LFEQENFENS
-73 IKEKDNNQADSYNY
+73 IKEKDNSQTDSYNY
-87 NLNYLFRCI
+87 NYLFRCI

-107 IMINPNKNTVSSQCP
+107 IMINSNKNTISSQCP

-173 KNNNKSRLSEDEEE
+173 KNNNKSRLSEEEEE

-208 YYCKDCKEE
+208 YYCKNCKEE
-217 HIKLYSKNDSSLS
+217 HIKVYSKNDSGLS
-230 DKHFILSVDKLSCYC
+230 EKHYILNVDKLSCYC

-288 KEVSEIKKKI
+288 KEVSEIRKKI

-311 FMENWNNLKKQF
+311 FMENLNNLKKQF

-410 EKEKEREKEK
+410 EKEREKEA
-420 EKEKEK
+420 EKANEF
-426 EVEKSIEIQNRNKKK
+426 QNKNKKK
-441 EKDINENE
+441 EKEFNENE
-449 INNDNDSDNNTNNK
+449 INDDNNSDKNN
-463 NKININIINNT
+463 NKININIINNI
-474 NDNINNNLENNMEEE
+474 NDNINNNIGKESEEE
-489 IKLKIKKKKLADKRK
+489 IKLKIKKKKLAEKRK

-519 ENENNNN
+519 ET
-526 KENKEKKE
+526 ENKDNKQKKE

-566 VRTNSSLNN
+566 VRTNNSSLNN
-575 SKDKKD
+575 SKDKKEKY
-581 RTDIS
+581 DIS

-592 KLLINNLPNK
+592 KLLINNLSSK

-635 YHSKTRNKN
+635 SHSKTKSKN
-644 PRKLGEEFINSQEKD
+644 SRRLGEEFINSQEKK
-659 KRAQKEKT
+659 KRNQKENT
-667 KSPKYRKNKIYIMKR
+667 NSPKYRKNKIYIMKR
-682 NENNSFLKDLI
+682 NENNSLLKDLI
-693 LDDIQNKG
+693 LEDIQNKG

-714 NELFGDENDSKNIKR
+714 NELFEDDSDIKNLKR
-729 NSKVNNNEKEKEY
+729 NSKVSNAEKEKEF
-742 ENEND
+742 ENENE
-747 NDNDNENEMAKSNNN
+747 NENEMAKSNNN
-762 IKNIINKDISKKNTK
+762 IKNIISKDTSRKNIK

-785 VIKNEFSESN
+785 LIKNEFSESN

-812 ESESKHQN
+812 ENESKHQN
-820 KINIFLNSIGHLGNN
+820 KINIILNGIGQLGTH
-835 KINTISLN
+835 KINPINLN
-843 DSGSIM
+843 DSGNII

-870 KEFGLPPL
+870 KEYGLPPL
-878 KYSQDNVQFSS
+878 KYSQDNAQFSS
-889 TEKNKKNLSLSTFKE
+889 TEKIKNLSLSTFKE

-916 NDENEE
+916 NEENEE
-922 DEDSYD
+922 DEESFG

-934 YDKKNNKAIKV
+934 YDKKINKPIKA
-945 PKNFLSSSNKSIPET
+945 PKNFLSSSNKSIPESS
-960 NEILIE
+960 EILIE
-966 NFMKTKKDNKGRVYS
+966 NLMKKKKDNKGRVYS

-1002 VGLASGIIRIFSQNE
+1002 VGLASGIIRVFSQND

-1036 TKKNSNCFLTSST
+1036 SKKNSNCFLTSST

-1107 QINDYDDNIKNN
+1107 QINDIDDNIKNN
-1119 EDMNEDNNLMNN
+1119 EDMSEDNNLMNN
-1131 NNASYSVN
+1131 NNASYSSTM
-1139 LNKINFV
+1139 NKLNFV
-1146 NDFLSIK
+1146 NDFLSTK
-1153 KDNNN
+1153 KDNSTH
-1158 INTNNNNSNI
+1158 ISNNSNL

-1178 NSELIFE
+1178 NSEMLFE
-1185 MNNKYQITKKLNQV
+1185 MNKYQITKKLNQV

-1211 INQELFVTSSLY
+1211 INNELFVTSSLY
-1223 GYLRFWDINSMT
+1223 GYLRFWDINSMA

-1293 LSTILLTSNKLV
+1293 LSTILLTSNKLI

-1352 QKLLADDDV
+1352 QKVLADDDI

-1404 VGKES
+1404 GAKES

>member
-16 KTDKNDFIKSIIV
+16 RPDKNEFIKSIIV

-37 NIDNDF
+37 SIFNDF
-43 SIFNIKNV
+43 SIFNSKNV

-63 LFEQENFDNS
+63 LFEQENFENS
-73 IKEKDNNQADSYNY
+73 IKEKDNSQTDSYNY
-87 NLNYLFRCI
+87 NYLFRCI

-107 IMINPNKNTVSSQCP
+107 IMINSNKNTISSQCP

-166 YEPNMSS
+166 YEPNISS
-173 KNNNKSRLSEDEEE
+173 KNNNKSRLSEEEEE

-208 YYCKDCKEE
+208 YYCKNCKEE
-217 HIKLYSKNDSSLS
+217 HIKVYSKNDSGLS
-230 DKHFILSVDKLSCYC
+230 EKHYILNVDKLSCYC

-288 KEVSEIKKKI
+288 KEVSEIRKKI

-311 FMENWNNLKKQF
+311 FMENLNNLKKQF

-410 EKEKEREKEK
+410 EKEREKEA
-420 EKEKEK
+420 EKTNEF
-426 EVEKSIEIQNRNKKK
+426 QNKNKKK
-441 EKDINENE
+441 EKEFNENE
-449 INNDNDSDNNTNNK
+449 INDDNNSDKNN
-463 NKININIINNT
+463 NKININIINNI
-474 NDNINNNLENNMEEE
+474 NDNINNNIGKESEEE
-489 IKLKIKKKKLADKRK
+489 IKLKIKKKKLAEKRK

-519 ENENNNN
+519 ET
-526 KENKEKKE
+526 ENKDNKQKKE

-566 VRTNSSLNN
+566 VRTNNSSLNN
-575 SKDKKD
+575 SKDKKEKY
-581 RTDIS
+581 DIS

-592 KLLINNLPNK
+592 KLLINNLSSK

-635 YHSKTRNKN
+635 SHSKTKSKN
-644 PRKLGEEFINSQEKD
+644 SRRLGEEFINSQEKK
-659 KRAQKEKT
+659 KRNQKENT
-667 KSPKYRKNKIYIMKR
+667 NSPKYRKNKIYIMKR
-682 NENNSFLKDLI
+682 NENNSLLKDLI
-693 LDDIQNKG
+693 LEDIQNKG

-714 NELFGDENDSKNIKR
+714 NELFEDDSDIKNLKR
-729 NSKVNNNEKEKEY
+729 NSKVSNAEKEKEF
-742 ENEND
+742 ENENE
-747 NDNDNENEMAKSNNN
+747 NENEMAKSNNN
-762 IKNIINKDISKKNTK
+762 IKNIISKDTSRKNIK

-785 VIKNEFSESN
+785 LIKNEFSESN

-812 ESESKHQN
+812 ENESKHQN
-820 KINIFLNSIGHLGNN
+820 KINIILNGIGQLGNH
-835 KINTISLN
+835 KINPINLN
-843 DSGSIM
+843 DSGNII

-870 KEFGLPPL
+870 KEYGLPPL
-878 KYSQDNVQFSS
+878 KYSQDNAQFSS
-889 TEKNKKNLSLSTFKE
+889 TEKIKNLSLSTFKE

-916 NDENEE
+916 NEENEE
-922 DEDSYD
+922 DEESFG

-934 YDKKNNKAIKV
+934 YDKKINKPIKA
-945 PKNFLSSSNKSIPET
+945 PKNFLSSSNKSIPESS
-960 NEILIE
+960 EILIE
-966 NFMKTKKDNKGRVYS
+966 NLMKKKKDNKGRVYS

-1002 VGLASGIIRIFSQNE
+1002 VGLASGIIRVFGQND

-1036 TKKNSNCFLTSST
+1036 SKKNSNCFLTSST

-1107 QINDYDDNIKNN
+1107 QINDIDDNIKNN
-1119 EDMNEDNNLMNN
+1119 EDMSEDNNLMNN
-1131 NNASYSVN
+1131 NNASYSSTM
-1139 LNKINFV
+1139 NKLNFV
-1146 NDFLSIK
+1146 NDFLSTK
-1153 KDNNN
+1153 KDNSTH
-1158 INTNNNNSNI
+1158 ISNNSNL

-1178 NSELIFE
+1178 NSEMLFE
-1185 MNNKYQITKKLNQV
+1185 MNKYQITKKLNQV

-1211 INQELFVTSSLY
+1211 INNELFVTSSLY
-1223 GYLRFWDINSMT
+1223 GYLRFWDINSMV

-1293 LSTILLTSNKLV
+1293 LSTILLTSNKLI

-1352 QKLLADDDV
+1352 QKVLADDDI

-1404 VGKES
+1404 GVKES

>member
-16 KTDKNDFIKSIIV
+16 RPDKNEFIKSIIV

-37 NIDNDF
+37 SIFNDF
-43 SIFNIKNV
+43 SIFNSKNV

-63 LFEQENFDNS
+63 LFEQENFENS
-73 IKEKDNNQADSYNY
+73 IKEKDNSQTDSYNY
-87 NLNYLFRCI
+87 NYLFRCI

-107 IMINPNKNTVSSQCP
+107 IMINSNKNTISSQCP

-173 KNNNKSRLSEDEEE
+173 KNNNKSRLSEEEEE

-208 YYCKDCKEE
+208 YYCKNCKEE
-217 HIKLYSKNDSSLS
+217 HIKVYSKNDSGLS
-230 DKHFILSVDKLSCYC
+230 EKHYILNVDKLSCYC

-288 KEVSEIKKKI
+288 KEVSEIRKKI

-311 FMENWNNLKKQF
+311 FMENLNNLKKQF

-410 EKEKEREKEK
+410 EREKEA
-420 EKEKEK
+420 EKANEF
-426 EVEKSIEIQNRNKKK
+426 QNKNKKK
-441 EKDINENE
+441 EKEFNENE
-449 INNDNDSDNNTNNK
+449 INDENNSDKNN
-463 NKININIINNT
+463 NKININIINNI
-474 NDNINNNLENNMEEE
+474 NDNINNNIGKESEEE
-489 IKLKIKKKKLADKRK
+489 IKLKIKKKKLAEKRK

-519 ENENNNN
+519 ET
-526 KENKEKKE
+526 ENKDNKQKKE

-558 NSSKNQIK
+558 NSSKNQMK
-566 VRTNSSLNN
+566 VRTNNNSLNN
-575 SKDKKD
+575 SKDKKEK
-581 RTDIS
+581 TDIS

-592 KLLINNLPNK
+592 KLLINNLSSK

-635 YHSKTRNKN
+635 SHSKTKSKN
-644 PRKLGEEFINSQEKD
+644 SRRLGEEFINSQEKK
-659 KRAQKEKT
+659 KRNQKENT
-667 KSPKYRKNKIYIMKR
+667 NSPKYRKNKIYIMKR
-682 NENNSFLKDLI
+682 NENNSLLKDLI
-693 LDDIQNKG
+693 LEDIQNKG

-714 NELFGDENDSKNIKR
+714 NELFEDDSDIKNLKR
-729 NSKVNNNEKEKEY
+729 NSKVSNAEKEKEF
-742 ENEND
+742 ENENE
-747 NDNDNENEMAKSNNN
+747 NENEMAKSNNN
-762 IKNIINKDISKKNTK
+762 IKNIISKDTSRKNIK

-785 VIKNEFSESN
+785 LIKNEFSESN

-812 ESESKHQN
+812 ENESKHQN
-820 KINIFLNSIGHLGNN
+820 KINIILNGIGQLGTH
-835 KINTISLN
+835 KINPINLN
-843 DSGSIM
+843 DSGNII

-870 KEFGLPPL
+870 KEYGLPPL
-878 KYSQDNVQFSS
+878 KYSQDNAQFSS
-889 TEKNKKNLSLSTFKE
+889 TEKIKNLSLSTFKE

-916 NDENEE
+916 NEENEE
-922 DEDSYD
+922 DEESFG

-934 YDKKNNKAIKV
+934 YEKKINKPIKA
-945 PKNFLSSSNKSIPET
+945 PKNFLSSSNKSIPESS
-960 NEILIE
+960 EILIE
-966 NFMKTKKDNKGRVYS
+966 NLMKKKKDNKGRVYS

-1002 VGLASGIIRIFSQNE
+1002 VGLASGIIRVFSQND

-1036 TKKNSNCFLTSST
+1036 SKKNSNCFLTSST

-1107 QINDYDDNIKNN
+1107 QINDIDDNIKNN
-1119 EDMNEDNNLMNN
+1119 EDMSEDNNLMNN
-1131 NNASYSVN
+1131 NNASYSSTM
-1139 LNKINFV
+1139 NKLNFV
-1146 NDFLSIK
+1146 NDFLSTK
-1153 KDNNN
+1153 KDNSTH
-1158 INTNNNNSNI
+1158 ISNNSNL

-1178 NSELIFE
+1178 NSKMLFE
-1185 MNNKYQITKKLNQV
+1185 MNKYQITKKLNQV

-1211 INQELFVTSSLY
+1211 INNELFVTSSLY
-1223 GYLRFWDINSMT
+1223 GYLRFWDINSMV

-1293 LSTILLTSNKLV
+1293 LSTILLTSNKLI

-1374 INGLGSTNMN
+1374 IYGLGSTNMN

-1404 VGKES
+1404 GVKES

>member
-16 KTDKNDFIKSIIV
+16 RPDKNEFIKSIIV

-37 NIDNDF
+37 SIFNDF
-43 SIFNIKNV
+43 SIFNSKNV

-63 LFEQENFDNS
+63 LFEQENFENS
-73 IKEKDNNQADSYNY
+73 IKEKDNSQTDSYNY
-87 NLNYLFRCI
+87 NYLFRCI

-107 IMINPNKNTVSSQCP
+107 IMINSNKNTISSQCP

-173 KNNNKSRLSEDEEE
+173 KNNNKSRLSEEEEE

-208 YYCKDCKEE
+208 YYCKNCKEE
-217 HIKLYSKNDSSLS
+217 HIKVYSKNDSGLS
-230 DKHFILSVDKLSCYC
+230 EKHYILNVDKLSCYC

-288 KEVSEIKKKI
+288 KEVSEIRKKI

-311 FMENWNNLKKQF
+311 FMENLNNLKKQF

-410 EKEKEREKEK
+410 EKEREKEA
-420 EKEKEK
+420 EKANEF
-426 EVEKSIEIQNRNKKK
+426 QNKNKKK
-441 EKDINENE
+441 EKEFNENE
-449 INNDNDSDNNTNNK
+449 INDDNNSDKNN
-463 NKININIINNT
+463 NKININIINNI
-474 NDNINNNLENNMEEE
+474 NDNINNNIGKESEEE
-489 IKLKIKKKKLADKRK
+489 IKLKIKKKKLAEKRK

-519 ENENNNN
+519 ET
-526 KENKEKKE
+526 ENKDNKQKKE

-566 VRTNSSLNN
+566 VRTNNSSLNN
-575 SKDKKD
+575 SKDKKEKY
-581 RTDIS
+581 DIS

-592 KLLINNLPNK
+592 KLLINNLSNK

-635 YHSKTRNKN
+635 SHSKTKSKN
-644 PRKLGEEFINSQEKD
+644 SRRLGEEFINSQEKK
-659 KRAQKEKT
+659 KRMQKENT
-667 KSPKYRKNKIYIMKR
+667 NSPKYRKNKIYIMKR
-682 NENNSFLKDLI
+682 NENNSLLKDLI
-693 LDDIQNKG
+693 LEDIQNKG

-714 NELFGDENDSKNIKR
+714 NELFEDDSDIKNLKR
-729 NSKVNNNEKEKEY
+729 NSKVSNAGKEKEF
-742 ENEND
+742 ENE
-747 NDNDNENEMAKSNNN
+747 NENEMAKSNNN
-762 IKNIINKDISKKNTK
+762 IKNIISKDTSRKNIK

-785 VIKNEFSESN
+785 LIKNEFSESN

-812 ESESKHQN
+812 ENESKHQN
-820 KINIFLNSIGHLGNN
+820 KINIILNGIGQLGTH
-835 KINTISLN
+835 KINPINLN
-843 DSGSIM
+843 DSGNII

-870 KEFGLPPL
+870 KEYGLPPL
-878 KYSQDNVQFSS
+878 KYSQDNAQFSS
-889 TEKNKKNLSLSTFKE
+889 TEKIKNLSLSTFKE

-916 NDENEE
+916 NEENEE
-922 DEDSYD
+922 DEESFG

-934 YDKKNNKAIKV
+934 YEKKINKPIKA
-945 PKNFLSSSNKSIPET
+945 PKNFLSSSNKSIPESS
-960 NEILIE
+960 EILIE
-966 NFMKTKKDNKGRVYS
+966 NLMKKKKDNKGRVYS

-1002 VGLASGIIRIFSQNE
+1002 VGLASGIIRVFSQND

-1036 TKKNSNCFLTSST
+1036 SKKNSNCFLTSST

-1107 QINDYDDNIKNN
+1107 QINDIDDNIKNN
-1119 EDMNEDNNLMNN
+1119 EDMSEDNNLMNN
-1131 NNASYSVN
+1131 NNASYSSTM
-1139 LNKINFV
+1139 NKLNFV
-1146 NDFLSIK
+1146 NDFLSTK
-1153 KDNNN
+1153 KDNSTH
-1158 INTNNNNSNI
+1158 ISNNSNL

-1178 NSELIFE
+1178 NSEMLFE
-1185 MNNKYQITKKLNQV
+1185 MNKYQITKKLNQV

-1211 INQELFVTSSLY
+1211 INNELFVTSSLY
-1223 GYLRFWDINSMT
+1223 GYLRFWDINSMV

-1293 LSTILLTSNKLV
+1293 LSTILLTSNKLI

-1352 QKLLADDDV
+1352 QKVLADDDI

-1404 VGKES
+1404 GVKES